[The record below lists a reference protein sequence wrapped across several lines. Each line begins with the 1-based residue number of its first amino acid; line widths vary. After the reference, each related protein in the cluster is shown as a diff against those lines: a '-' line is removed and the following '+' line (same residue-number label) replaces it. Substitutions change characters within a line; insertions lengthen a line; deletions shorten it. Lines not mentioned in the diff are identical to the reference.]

1 MAKNSTVKRI
11 VNKLKSRLWFSIYY
25 TIYQKS
31 KLNKNMVFLESRNGS
46 DMAGNILYIARELS
60 TNPDYK
66 HFKLYVPAKPYMA
79 ENVKNLLQKYGI
91 KKLNL

>member
-25 TIYQKS
+25 NIYQKS

-60 TNPDYK
+60 TNPDYLK
-66 HFKLYVPAKPYMA
+66 CL
-79 ENVKNLLQKYGI
+79 
-91 KKLNL
+91 

>member
-60 TNPDYK
+60 TNQTINI
-66 HFKLYVPAKPYMA
+66 LNYMYLPSLIWL
-79 ENVKNLLQKYGI
+79 KM
-91 KKLNL
+91 

>member
-25 TIYQKS
+25 NIYQKS

-60 TNPDYK
+60 TNPD
-66 HFKLYVPAKPYMA
+66 
-79 ENVKNLLQKYGI
+79 
-91 KKLNL
+91 

>member
-46 DMAGNILYIARELS
+46 WCG
-60 TNPDYK
+60 
-66 HFKLYVPAKPYMA
+66 H
-79 ENVKNLLQKYGI
+79 
-91 KKLNL
+91 